1 MERRGKERGES
12 KGKKKFER
20 RKKNS
25 RRLALSRDVAL
36 ILCFLHYRE
45 LDTHNGATQRRF
57 SPATYATHY
66 LLSAFRQRT
75 CVSQPLYNF
84 PLDQGAWMNMR
95 IHAHNRDGNRPR

>member
-36 ILCFLHYRE
+36 ILCPLLPTLSRIGY
-45 LDTHNGATQRRF
+45 AQRR
-57 SPATYATHY
+57 SPT
-66 LLSAFRQRT
+66 AFFARDVRNILPSLCLQT
-75 CVSQPLYNF
+75 TQCVSSLCIIF
-84 PLDQGAWMNMR
+84 PLIKEHG
-95 IHAHNRDGNRPR
+95 

>member
-36 ILCFLHYRE
+36 ILCSSLLPTLLRIGY
-45 LDTHNGATQRRF
+45 AQRR
-57 SPATYATHY
+57 SPTAFFARDVRNTLPSLCLQTTH
-66 LLSAFRQRT
+66 LCFAAS
-75 CVSQPLYNF
+75 V
-84 PLDQGAWMNMR
+84 
-95 IHAHNRDGNRPR
+95 